1 MQKLKSPLSIY
12 IVDSYRNDK
21 FPWTNEINQ
30 GIFSGLKKGDL
41 VEGKDFIL
49 NRATIDAYV
58 NSTEILMQKRAE
70 IILKDIATK
79 KPDLIFTTDDDAFR
93 FVGIHIEKTPVIFN
107 GINGDPS
114 KYLYSP
120 KIDTINKP
128 GHNITGVYQTTYFAQ
143 SLHLLKSLVPKA
155 KTFAVISDTTTTGK
169 AYWSFRKNSRR
180 LLPLKWKE
188 TLISDD
194 FSEWKKAAERGEK
207 KVDVYFLLSANAVHD
222 SNSKLMTNDEAV
234 AWIRDNTKLPGT
246 ASWGFQVSA
255 GVLVSATDDGVTQ
268 GSFLHFM
275 P

>member
-1 MQKLKSPLSIY
+1 
-12 IVDSYRNDK
+12 
-21 FPWTNEINQ
+21 
-30 GIFSGLKKGDL
+30 
-41 VEGKDFIL
+41 
-49 NRATIDAYV
+49 
-58 NSTEILMQKRAE
+58 MQKRAE

-169 AYWSFRKNSRR
+169 ALLGALEKIPEDS
-180 LLPLKWKE
+180 LPLKWKE

-194 FSEWKKAAERGEK
+194 FSEWKKQLKEWEK

-268 GSFLHFM
+268 GEFSAFYALKILRGTKPGELPIVSPPNGIPALNLARMKKLSIDPKADLIEIFIDNGKIFKR
-275 P
+275 